1 MPMSYLQSLEFLSR
15 LHRHGIKLGL
25 DTITALLD
33 GLGHPERRFRSVHVG
48 GTNGKGSTAAIAAA
62 ILQAAGYR
70 VGLYTSPHLVE
81 LRERIRIDG
90 AMIAEDRVAAL
101 TEEVRRAAGPS
112 LEPTFFE
119 YTTAMAFRH
128 FADSGVEVA
137 VVEVGLGGRF
147 DATNILT
154 PLAAGITTV
163 ALDHQ
168 EYLGETLD
176 AIAFDVGDRGDWPRC
191 PRVPAGPAHRRPA
204 RRGPPPGHAVRGLQ
218 SAGPRARGHATRRA
232 R

>member
-1 MPMSYLQSLEFLSR
+1 MSYLQSLEFLSR

-90 AMIAEDRVAAL
+90 AMIA
-101 TEEVRRAAGPS
+101 
-112 LEPTFFE
+112 
-119 YTTAMAFRH
+119 
-128 FADSGVEVA
+128 
-137 VVEVGLGGRF
+137 
-147 DATNILT
+147 
-154 PLAAGITTV
+154 
-163 ALDHQ
+163 
-168 EYLGETLD
+168 
-176 AIAFDVGDRGDWPRC
+176 
-191 PRVPAGPAHRRPA
+191 
-204 RRGPPPGHAVRGLQ
+204 
-218 SAGPRARGHATRRA
+218 
-232 R
+232 